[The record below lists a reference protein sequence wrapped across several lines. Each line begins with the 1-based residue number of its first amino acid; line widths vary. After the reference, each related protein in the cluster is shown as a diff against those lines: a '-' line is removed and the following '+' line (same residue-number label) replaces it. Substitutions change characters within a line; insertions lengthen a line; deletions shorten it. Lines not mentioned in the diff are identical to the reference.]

1 VQRVTKEIEMIHL
14 TTMQTP
20 TGEILGYTVEA
31 VNCLDPETELQSLIY
46 EGCTI
51 KGNKV
56 HFFKMWTYHE
66 GCNHEHEA
74 TRKARILA
82 ELLCVGLVRKTEIVT
97 VQEFKG

>member
-1 VQRVTKEIEMIHL
+1 MIHFTAL
-14 TTMQTP
+14 QTP
-20 TGEILGYTVEA
+20 IGEILGYTVEA
-31 VNCLDPETELQSLIY
+31 INCPDPGTDIQSLVD
-46 EGCTI
+46 EGGTV
-51 KGNKV
+51 KGDKV
-56 HFFKMWTYHE
+56 HFFKMWAYHE